1 MHDATIKIF
10 VVSFTVDFSE
20 TDIKRLVVLAQ
31 CFPS

>member
-1 MHDATIKIF
+1 MHGATINIF
-10 VVSFTVDFSE
+10 VTSFTVDDSE